1 MHNRAV
7 FVTAEGETMNSNVDI
22 SDGHHQ
28 LEKSGTRKKRAKP
41 AYQHEPNELRDQ
53 IWNSGVITPLQL
65 FRIVAWKSAKGL
77 APVSLNSE
85 KDIELWTSNALEAT
99 SSWRTTN
106 VLTDK
111 IDWSEWEH
119 AAGTAIGAS
128 KQAVGAANKSGL
140 LALDGVGYPVAS
152 AILALLLPKAFPV
165 IDKWTILGVY
175 GPKAKNW
182 KRKVVYR
189 NFTERLVEVAHHF
202 PDCTSIHEVD
212 KAVMNTVID
221 CPNEDERWACLPFDR
236 ISQPSA

>member
-7 FVTAEGETMNSNVDI
+7 PVAAEGETMDSSNEFNDGNSQN
-22 SDGHHQ
+22 Q
-28 LEKSGTRKKRAKP
+28 ETRVRNERAKP
-41 AYQHEPNELRDQ
+41 AYQREPEELRDQ
-53 IWNSGVITPLQL
+53 IWDAGQITPLQL

-85 KDIELWTSNALEAT
+85 KDIERWTSNALEAT

-106 VLTDK
+106 VLTDE
-111 IDWSEWEH
+111 IHWNEWEH

-128 KQAVGAANKSGL
+128 KQAVGDSNKSGL

-175 GPKAKNW
+175 GPGAKNW

-202 PDCTSIHEVD
+202 PDRTSIHEVD

-221 CPNEDERWACLPFDR
+221 CPNEEERWTCLPFDR
-236 ISQPSA
+236 ITQPSA